1 MFKVE
6 TGILVRKDHNQWA
19 MHLAL
24 ILKAVYIVKFRK
36 VPLRALLILL
46 LFTWLHLGSILK
58 QAGMNT
64 IRVTVAEMKMFEC
77 QDQLIAH
84 LLSQ

>member
-1 MFKVE
+1 ME
-6 TGILVRKDHNQWA
+6 TWILDRKDHNKQT
-19 MHLAL
+19 MGLVCIDPYSHMYCE
-24 ILKAVYIVKFRK
+24 VF
-36 VPLRALLILL
+36 LRALIILL